1 MFFSGLDSEIL
12 RDWVGHV
19 LTSHSPIPQHG
30 AWLRV
35 GFKNELI
42 VKMIIQR
49 YYMILIHPKKV
60 SVLVSATF
68 IKVSGNITIGETI
81 RKHHYTE
88 VKVPEGSGCLMFSGI
103 FLD

>member
-1 MFFSGLDSEIL
+1 
-12 RDWVGHV
+12 
-19 LTSHSPIPQHG
+19 
-30 AWLRV
+30 
-35 GFKNELI
+35 
-42 VKMIIQR
+42 
-49 YYMILIHPKKV
+49 MILIHPKKV